1 MTAMPPRWKR
11 SRCTL
16 TQLLFRLLCSL
27 ATLLVLSFLAS
38 IHREDPL
45 SLLSQMGSSVG
56 EQFIDTLLQPPPSAF
71 PLSPSPCALTTP
83 WLLVLVASAPGHEA
97 RRAAVRH
104 SWGGARIAGGQSMH
118 TVFTVGLPGDVA
130 QQAALEREAAEHG
143 DLLQAPFADTYR
155 NLTLKTL
162 AMLGWATT
170 HCPTARFLLKADDD
184 MFLNL
189 PALVQHLQQLAGPPA
204 AYLGYVYSHVAP
216 IHNPHSRHYVPT
228 LLYPEPAFPPYCS
241 GSAYVL
247 SAPAAAAVLGAA
259 RLLPLLPVE
268 DVFVGLCAHHAGI
281 APRHLNHMAGAT
293 HYPPDACC
301 YREVLLSVHEV
312 EPAEMLSM
320 WEAAEH
326 PCTAWQRF
334 LGLTRC
340 QVLAWLALGLP
351 DSGTENNFIST

>member
-1 MTAMPPRWKR
+1 MGSEALSSLAGLTSPPLLQILPKPLQLPMTAMPPRWKR
-11 SRCTL
+11 SQCTL
-16 TQLLFRLLCSL
+16 TQLLFGLLCSL

-38 IHREDPL
+38 IRPEDPH
-45 SLLSQMGSSVG
+45 SLLSQMGSGVG
-56 EQFIDTLLQPPPSAF
+56 EQFIDTLLQPSPNAF

-83 WLLVLVASAPGHEA
+83 WLLVLVPSAPGHAA
-97 RRAAVRH
+97 RRAAVRR
-104 SWGGARIAGGQSMH
+104 SWGGARVAGGHSVH

-143 DLLQAPFADTYR
+143 DLLQARFADTYR

-170 HCPTARFLLKADDD
+170 RCPTARFLLKADDD

-189 PALVQHLQQLAGPPA
+189 PALVRHLQQLAGPPA

-268 DVFVGLCAHHAGI
+268 DVFVGLCTHHAGI
-281 APRHLNHMAGAT
+281 APHHLNHMAGAT

-301 YREVLLSVHEV
+301 YREVLLSCTV

-320 WEAAEH
+320 
-326 PCTAWQRF
+326 PLSRSP
-334 LGLTRC
+334 L
-340 QVLAWLALGLP
+340 
-351 DSGTENNFIST
+351 

>member
-1 MTAMPPRWKR
+1 MGRFWVAEVPGSNRHGLDPLLRSPQRSSQPLQLPMTAMPPRWKR

-16 TQLLFRLLCSL
+16 TQLLFGLLCSL

-38 IHREDPL
+38 IRPEDP
-45 SLLSQMGSSVG
+45 LLSQMGSGVG
-56 EQFIDTLLQPPPSAF
+56 EQFIDTLLQPSPNAF

-83 WLLVLVASAPGHEA
+83 WLLWGCLGTW
-97 RRAAVRH
+97 H
-104 SWGGARIAGGQSMH
+104 SRQHWS
-118 TVFTVGLPGDVA
+118 VG
-130 QQAALEREAAEHG
+130 EHG
-143 DLLQAPFADTYR
+143 DLLQAPFADTYT

-170 HCPTARFLLKADDD
+170 RCPTARFLLKANDD

-189 PALVQHLQQLAGPPA
+189 PALVRHLQQLAGPPA

-228 LLYPEPAFPPYCS
+228 LLYPEPAFPPYCV
-241 GSAYVL
+241 GSAYIL

-259 RLLPLLPVE
+259 RLLPMLPVE
-268 DVFVGLCAHHAGI
+268 DVFVGLCTHHAGI

-312 EPAEMLSM
+312 EPAEMLRGEGQDGTYLSM
-320 WEAAEH
+320 VSWM
-326 PCTAWQRF
+326 
-334 LGLTRC
+334 
-340 QVLAWLALGLP
+340 
-351 DSGTENNFIST
+351 S